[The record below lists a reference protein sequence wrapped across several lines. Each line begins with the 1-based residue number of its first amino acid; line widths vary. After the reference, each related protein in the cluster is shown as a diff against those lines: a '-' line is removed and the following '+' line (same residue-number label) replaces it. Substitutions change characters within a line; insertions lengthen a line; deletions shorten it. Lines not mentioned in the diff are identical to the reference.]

1 VILDCACVGIS
12 SVIYLFYVY
21 LVLNK
26 SVCSS
31 NNFSWMF
38 EITLD
43 IFYHLIIRPVC
54 QRFSLIT
61 TILFTLTYLDVY
73 SDETTLCE
81 PVVSIFV
88 N

>member
-1 VILDCACVGIS
+1 
-12 SVIYLFYVY
+12 
-21 LVLNK
+21 
-26 SVCSS
+26 
-31 NNFSWMF
+31 MF